1 MEGEFE
7 TAKAIYQ
14 AQPSFSP
21 RPITWGNWK
30 SDPQTWFFLCTF
42 HDFYD
47 GMVDPIRFTWRL
59 ADLHRNT
66 ISPNGKFGF
75 HVQTSRAAEE
85 WSDTWE
91 ECFTKLI
98 RNVLKLEWEMR
109 GPDEDLA
116 RLSAS
121 LLEVII
127 PRLLRP
133 LETEGRQVKPSLVHG
148 DLWYGNAC
156 TDITD
161 GEPKI
166 FDGKALYAHNE
177 CTVPKA
183 ILLLVSTSH
192 TDTSLD
198 ELGDWYKVRNRFGRN
213 YFKWYHANMPISAPE
228 EEFRDRNILY
238 SLKYNIQASVSFSE
252 SKKFRK
258 DFMYDI
264 QILASKYP
272 GPYPEY
278 PPKY

>member
-98 RNVLKLEWEMR
+98 RNVLKLEWYAWR
-109 GPDEDLA
+109 GCITETAFHATMMVPANVAQGDA
-116 RLSAS
+116 RT
-121 LLEVII
+121 
-127 PRLLRP
+127 R
-133 LETEGRQVKPSLVHG
+133 
-148 DLWYGNAC
+148 
-156 TDITD
+156 
-161 GEPKI
+161 
-166 FDGKALYAHNE
+166 
-177 CTVPKA
+177 
-183 ILLLVSTSH
+183 
-192 TDTSLD
+192 
-198 ELGDWYKVRNRFGRN
+198 
-213 YFKWYHANMPISAPE
+213 
-228 EEFRDRNILY
+228 
-238 SLKYNIQASVSFSE
+238 
-252 SKKFRK
+252 
-258 DFMYDI
+258 
-264 QILASKYP
+264 
-272 GPYPEY
+272 
-278 PPKY
+278 